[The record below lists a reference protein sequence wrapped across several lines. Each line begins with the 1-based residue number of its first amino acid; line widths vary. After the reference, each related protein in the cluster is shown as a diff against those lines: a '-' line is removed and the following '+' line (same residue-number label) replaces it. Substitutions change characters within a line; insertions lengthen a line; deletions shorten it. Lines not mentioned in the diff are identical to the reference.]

1 MLPLSLIAPGAAT
14 APAPVEACRVTR
26 FACGG
31 GSSAA
36 AETAPEVDL
45 SLRPELLVGALLCP
59 ALRRDE
65 ALAVGGTAHVQPDPA
80 GVASLSI
87 PPQTLLLLDFA
98 GAEPPPDSAEGDPAE
113 RWLTALRRD
122 LEKAHCA
129 FSAGAGAQG
138 VQCVR
143 SAVALSRP
151 ETMALD
157 VALQWLAA
165 SEAGCALELRLPAG
179 LEAGCEAAMQRE
191 LRAFQQ
197 AMEAASAEAR
207 PTVGW
212 AWARVSD
219 YIAAAVASAGAAQ
232 SGSILSWMAEA
243 TGAGRPFPFGTAP
256 ADLAAVLA
264 QEAADAADVAA
275 VRSNLTQK
283 SVLSLLIN
291 ASVLPSQGVRAVN
304 EEEPTQGGGR
314 ARGRGRGGAGGG
326 GGGGRSLFGGADDAD
341 DGGGRAGRG
350 LFGGDSSSEEEG
362 AAAASSG
369 GGGAGGGWTSSDEEE
384 SRPARRLF

>member
-31 GSSAA
+31 DGSSAA

-129 FSAGAGAQG
+129 FSAGAEAQG
-138 VQCVR
+138 AQCVR

-197 AMEAASAEAR
+197 AMEAAPAEAR

-243 TGAGRPFPFGTAP
+243 TGAGRPFSFGTAP

-275 VRSNLTQK
+275 VRSH
-283 SVLSLLIN
+283 
-291 ASVLPSQGVRAVN
+291 
-304 EEEPTQGGGR
+304 
-314 ARGRGRGGAGGG
+314 
-326 GGGGRSLFGGADDAD
+326 RSLFLP
-341 DGGGRAGRG
+341 AGIA
-350 LFGGDSSSEEEG
+350 FFS
-362 AAAASSG
+362 
-369 GGGAGGGWTSSDEEE
+369 
-384 SRPARRLF
+384 

>member
-31 GSSAA
+31 DGSSAA
-36 AETAPEVDL
+36 AETAPDVDL

-129 FSAGAGAQG
+129 FSAGAEAQG

-197 AMEAASAEAR
+197 AMEAAPAEAR

-275 VRSNLTQK
+275 VRSPLFFP
-283 SVLSLLIN
+283 SSWHCLALLMRVC
-291 ASVLPSQGVRAVN
+291 ALAGCPSCQ
-304 EEEPTQGGGR
+304 
-314 ARGRGRGGAGGG
+314 RGGAC
-326 GGGGRSLFGGADDAD
+326 
-341 DGGGRAGRG
+341 
-350 LFGGDSSSEEEG
+350 
-362 AAAASSG
+362 
-369 GGGAGGGWTSSDEEE
+369 
-384 SRPARRLF
+384 ARRRPGTRPRRGQRRRRWWRWPLAVWRSRRCERRRRTRRAWAVRWR